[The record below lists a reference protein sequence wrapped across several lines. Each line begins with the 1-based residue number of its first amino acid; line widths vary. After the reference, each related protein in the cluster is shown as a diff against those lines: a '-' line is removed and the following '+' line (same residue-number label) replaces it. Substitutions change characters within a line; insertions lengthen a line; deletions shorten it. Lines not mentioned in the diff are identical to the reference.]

1 MALQASEPGPE
12 ALARPEALAP
22 EEPGLPRPEAEALQ
36 ASEPEPL
43 APEAPEA
50 RGASTRA

>member
-12 ALARPEALAP
+12 ALAEALAP

-50 RGASTRA
+50 PGA